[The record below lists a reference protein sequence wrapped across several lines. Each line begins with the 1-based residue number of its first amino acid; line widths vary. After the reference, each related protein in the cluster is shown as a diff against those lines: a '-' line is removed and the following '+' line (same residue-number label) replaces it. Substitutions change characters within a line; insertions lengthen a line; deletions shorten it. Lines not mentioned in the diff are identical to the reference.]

1 MYEDAPMTA
10 KEQVAKALAERV
22 KNGDV
27 IGLGSGSTAELAIKA
42 IGERVR
48 VEKLQIAGTATSLKV
63 AQLAREVGIT
73 LLSNINPPSL
83 SWGFDGADEVD
94 PQRNLIKGHGAAM
107 LTEKIQ
113 AHRCRGK
120 FVIIVTADKLVKK
133 LGEKFPVPIAVL
145 PETIDL
151 VSADLRSI
159 GATEIVERAATGKA
173 GQIFTEQGYVVLD
186 CRFPELTKKLEQEI
200 KLITGVIESGLFFEL
215 ASEVLVAGSSG
226 VRTI

>member
-1 MYEDAPMTA
+1 MTG
-10 KEQVAKALAERV
+10 KELVASALAERV

-27 IGLGSGSTAELAIKA
+27 IGLGSGSTAELAIIA
-42 IGERVR
+42 IGKRVR
-48 VEKLQIAGTATSLKV
+48 AEKLNVAGTATSLKV
-63 AQLAREVGIT
+63 AQLAREAGIT
-73 LLSNINPPSL
+73 LLSNINPPPL

-94 PQRNLIKGHGAAM
+94 PKMNLIKGFGAAM

-120 FVIIVTADKLVKK
+120 FVIIVTEEKLVKK
-133 LGEKFPVPIAVL
+133 LGEKFALPIAVL
-145 PETIDL
+145 PEAIDL

-159 GATEIVERAATGKA
+159 GAKEIIERRATGKA

-200 KLITGVIESGLFFEL
+200 KLITGVIESGLFFGL
-215 ASEVLVAGSSG
+215 ASEVLVAGGSG
-226 VRTI
+226 VRSL